1 MPEADTITNSFIHR
15 PAGQGEALW
24 ARGSLFELKLTS
36 EDTDGALAA
45 MEVTQPPGIATPLH
59 VHRNEA
65 EVFYLLAGT
74 MDYEA
79 GGQLHHLSAGSLIW
93 LPKGVPHRFRITG
106 DSPARFLGLGLPGG
120 IERLYRAVGVPA
132 ERRQL
137 PGAYPAEPEI
147 ARWNTAAPAHGLQ
160 VLGPPLPA

>member
-1 MPEADTITNSFIHR
+1 MPEADTVTSPAIHR
-15 PAGQGEALW
+15 PAGHGEALW
-24 ARGSLFELKLTS
+24 AMGSLFEIKLAS

-59 VHRNEA
+59 VHRHEA

-93 LPKGVPHRFRITG
+93 LPPRVCRIACA
-106 DSPARFLGLGLPGG
+106 SPARAP
-120 IERLYRAVGVPA
+120 RASSA
-132 ERRQL
+132 
-137 PGAYPAEPEI
+137 
-147 ARWNTAAPAHGLQ
+147 
-160 VLGPPLPA
+160 